1 MSLLSPHCELKLFID
16 KNNFFFLE
24 SWSLKKKKK
33 KWLSQG
39 LAVPSRTFVVSLEIL
54 HCWNRLSRPAP
65 GLCGVR
71 AGLWWCAGLVA
82 LLRVGS

>member
-33 KWLSQG
+33 KMAVSGLSCGKQD
-39 LAVPSRTFVVSLEIL
+39 
-54 HCWNRLSRPAP
+54 
-65 GLCGVR
+65 LCR
-71 AGLWWCAGLVA
+71 IT
-82 LLRVGS
+82 